1 MLTFR
6 RQVYFIGITIGVLV
20 SYGIFGILQEKI
32 FRGRF
37 GNVLQSDGSVGEMFR
52 MPITFETVQY
62 IANALA
68 AKGQFFFVDKNYL
81 NDTIFQR

>member
-1 MLTFR
+1 MLSFR
-6 RQVYFIGITIGVLV
+6 RQIYFIGITIGVLV
-20 SYGIFGILQEKI
+20 SFWIFGILQEKI

-37 GNVLQSDGSVGEMFR
+37 GNVLQPDGSVGEIFR

-68 AKGQFFFVDKNYL
+68 AKGQYFLLIKTF
-81 NDTIFQR
+81 